1 MKYILLFRNYT
12 SKYIYIERESGK
24 AEKSILLTK
33 WLLVPF
39 TLDIDIWYKKIADK
53 GQISANSQSV
63 MPSDLQW
70 KYVSNLERRPFV
82 RQSHEYIIETKPW
95 KLKIIRFNQ

>member
-39 TLDIDIWYKKIADK
+39 TLDIDI
-53 GQISANSQSV
+53 
-63 MPSDLQW
+63 
-70 KYVSNLERRPFV
+70 
-82 RQSHEYIIETKPW
+82 
-95 KLKIIRFNQ
+95 